1 MKNLSV
7 ALVLV
12 IGLWSCSNNSK
23 TTTET
28 TDSTVNTETTT
39 AQSDD
44 NELVSELIESMYGGI
59 ALMKQGQTKATDQS
73 VKELAKKL
81 ETEHTKLT
89 EDLKSLAAKKGWT
102 VATGESSS
110 DMNAREDMAD
120 DQVADYQKEWLE
132 ALRDRHETNIS
143 KLENHS
149 TTDADLRA
157 ASTKGLPKLK
167 ELLANIESVQGRMK

>member
-1 MKNLSV
+1 MKKFSA

-12 IGLWSCSNNSK
+12 IGFWSCNNNAK

-28 TDSTVNTETTT
+28 TDSTETTETTT

-59 ALMKQGQTKATDQS
+59 ALMKQGQTKATNPS
-73 VKELAKKL
+73 VKALAKKL
-81 ETEHTKLT
+81 ETDHTKLT

-102 VATGESSS
+102 VAAAESSS
-110 DMNAREDMAD
+110 DMKKREDMAD
-120 DQVADYQKEWLE
+120 DNVAEYHKEWLE
-132 ALRDRHETNIS
+132 ALKDRHETNIN

-149 TTDADLRA
+149 TTDADLQA
-157 ASTKGLPKLK
+157 ASAKGLPKLK
-167 ELLANIESVQGRMK
+167 ELLANIESVQASMK